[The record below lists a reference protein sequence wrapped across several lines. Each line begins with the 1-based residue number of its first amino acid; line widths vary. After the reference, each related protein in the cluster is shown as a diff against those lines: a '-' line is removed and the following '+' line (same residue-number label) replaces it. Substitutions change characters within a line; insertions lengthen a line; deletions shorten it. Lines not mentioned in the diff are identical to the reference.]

1 MKTFVYWVFVFGLS
15 CLQPRIASAA
25 SGACPG
31 GVEGILKPFSTLV
44 GVRVDFV
51 EEKYIALL
59 KKPLVNRGTVVFM
72 APGNLVRR
80 VDMPKPSAVWLKA
93 GELWV
98 RDNTGER
105 KLDVT
110 KWGPANVL
118 VNSFLYVLRGDVES
132 LKKHYRIELGCDKDL
147 WTMRL
152 SPLSP
157 DLAKILKYMVIVGR
171 GAEPETLEMLDGSGD
186 RSLTRFGKAS
196 QHKRY
201 SPAQLSSL
209 FSSAATLP

>member
-1 MKTFVYWVFVFGLS
+1 MKTFVS
-15 CLQPRIASAA
+15 CLFMSFVACLAPRYAA
-25 SGACPG
+25 ADAGACPG
-31 GVEGILKPFSTLV
+31 GLETILKPFANLV

-51 EEKYIALL
+51 EEKRIALL

-80 VDMPKPSAVWLKA
+80 IDEPRPSAVWLKA
-93 GELWV
+93 GQLWV

-118 VNSFLYVLRGDVES
+118 VNSFLYVLRGDVDS
-132 LKKHYRIELGCDKDL
+132 LKKHYRVDLGCDKDK

-152 SPLSP
+152 TPISP
-157 DLAKILKYMVIVGR
+157 DLGKILRYMEISGH

-186 RSLTRFGKAS
+186 RSLTRFGKS
-196 QHKRY
+196 DQHKRF
-201 SPAQLSSL
+201 SPAQLGAL
-209 FSSAATLP
+209 FSSAAAHP